1 MVLVYKTIKKLYD
14 LYLRPY
20 IEQGKAFSSSKR
32 VFIASDASEYF
43 YFENPQDNYKT
54 AYIATIVVGGKAEAD
69 IDIYE
74 NITVINKGTPMR
86 IRNLN
91 LGSRNV
97 ATCKTYYGGSFSGLT
112 EDNSV
117 HQTVLPGG
125 SKIRAIGHLAE
136 VGEAVIIPPGK
147 SILVVLTNTSAD
159 MSKYS
164 VRFLWYE
171 P

>member
-1 MVLVYKTIKKLYD
+1 MTLVYKTLKRLYD

-32 VFIASDASEYF
+32 VSIESDSSEYF
-43 YFENPQDNYKT
+43 YFENPQGNDKT
-54 AYIATIVVGGKAEAD
+54 AYIATVVIGGKAEGD

-74 NITVINKGTPMR
+74 NVTVTDKGTPMK

-91 LGSRNV
+91 LGSSNV
-97 ATCKTYYGGSFSGLT
+97 ATCKTYYGGSFSNLT
-112 EDNSV
+112 EDNLA

-125 SKIRAIGHLAE
+125 SKIRALGYLSE
-136 VGEAVIIPPGK
+136 VGEAVVIPPGE
-147 SILVVLTNTSAD
+147 SMLIVLTNTSTD
-159 MSKYS
+159 TSKYS
-164 VRFLWYE
+164 IEIMWYE